1 MFDSEDVFLWLSFVC
16 VWWSEQ
22 FYCIIS
28 ECLKSY
34 GCYVCVC
41 VCVCRCLEFD
51 EQPPVEYSKQLVL
64 SCVLHCCQKLS
75 HEGTSVDA
83 VVKQALNVESV
94 VQCIRASQNPHTH
107 HHALLLLAHVAGIMP
122 VSVCLSGRI
131 ISRILSYTVPC
142 PLYDGLPQQLCIT
155 SQLCTLVSSVSLE
168 QPGC

>member
-1 MFDSEDVFLWLSFVC
+1 MKVCSCDCDS
-16 VWWSEQ
+16 
-22 FYCIIS
+22 
-28 ECLKSY
+28 
-34 GCYVCVC
+34 YVCDGLSSFTLSSMSVSSHMTVMC
-41 VCVCRCLEFD
+41 VSRCLEFD

-122 VSVCLSGRI
+122 VSVCLSRG
-131 ISRILSYTVPC
+131 ISSGILSYTVPC

-155 SQLCTLVSSVSLE
+155 SQPCTLVSSVSLE
-168 QPGC
+168 